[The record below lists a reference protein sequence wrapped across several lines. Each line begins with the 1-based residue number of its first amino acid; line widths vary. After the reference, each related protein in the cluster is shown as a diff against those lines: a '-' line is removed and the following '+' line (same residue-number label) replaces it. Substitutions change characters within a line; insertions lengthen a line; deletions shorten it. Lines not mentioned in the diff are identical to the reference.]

1 MKNDDM
7 DMKAKLSTL
16 WIVVLINMLFADI
29 FSIMIELVD
38 KNTLHIP
45 GDVKVI
51 MAIAAIITN
60 IPIFMIYFARVL
72 PYKPNRLAN
81 IIAGILTIL
90 YVIGGG
96 DMAPHYIIIAVIEV
110 ICLLFIIV
118 NSWKWENTDSADI
131 TPT

>member
-1 MKNDDM
+1 
-7 DMKAKLSTL
+7 MKAKLSTL

-45 GDVKVI
+45 GDVKII
-51 MAIAAIITN
+51 MAIAAIVTN
-60 IPIFMIYFARVL
+60 IPIFMIYFSRVL

-90 YVIGGG
+90 YVVGGG
-96 DMAPHYIIIAVIEV
+96 DMAPHYIIIATIEV

-131 TPT
+131 TPTVSQYY